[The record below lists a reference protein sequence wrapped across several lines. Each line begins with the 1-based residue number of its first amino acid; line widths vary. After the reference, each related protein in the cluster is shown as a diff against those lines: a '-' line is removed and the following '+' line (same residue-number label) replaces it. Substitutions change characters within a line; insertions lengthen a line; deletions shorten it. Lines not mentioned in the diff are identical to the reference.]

1 MLATIRRGASTLLL
15 GLDRATSGAAGFF
28 RRHEWDTPEQ
38 VATIQQA
45 RLLAL
50 LAHAGTHVPY
60 YRQVFRNAGLGDGG
74 PGCVLESFQKL
85 PLLDKATVRNS
96 FTALQSDDIG
106 RRHCIENWSGGTTG
120 EPLAFMQQPD
130 EVRVTGGA
138 VLRWFYGWHGIRP
151 GDREVRLWG
160 SDRDL
165 FRGKPPL
172 KSSFSE
178 AAKGLKLLNTFRM
191 NAGRIPEL
199 VAELNEHRPALVRGY
214 SSSLFEI
221 AQYALSNGLL
231 IVPPRVVI
239 SSAGTL
245 YPAMRERIEAAFGCP
260 VYNHYG
266 TREMHNVAMEC
277 HARTGLHV
285 SAFTHLVEVVDEQGN
300 PCPRGTEGELV
311 ITSLLNYAMP
321 LIRYRI
327 GDRGA
332 LSESPCRCG
341 RGLPVLSHIGGR
353 TVEAFRTRSGS
364 IVLGEFFIYLFEVI
378 MKGGAFAKVQVVQRD
393 YDLVEVRAVLLP
405 GQELS
410 EGVKEEVRYRTKVA
424 MGEDCRVKFTV
435 MEDIP
440 VSASGKYSYTL
451 CQIPAQAEA
460 RPAAGAQ

>member
-1 MLATIRRGASTLLL
+1 MLATVRRGANVLIL
-15 GLDRATSGAAGFF
+15 GLDRATTSESRFF
-28 RRHEWDTPEQ
+28 RRHEWDSPAQT
-38 VATIQQA
+38 AASQQS

-60 YRQVFRNAGLGDGG
+60 YRQLFRDMGLDDRE
-74 PGCVLESFQKL
+74 PGRVLESFEQL
-85 PLLDKATVRNS
+85 PLLDKATVRNN
-96 FTALQSDDIG
+96 FTALQSDDIHQ
-106 RRHCIENWSGGTTG
+106 RDCVENWSGGTTG

-165 FRGKPPL
+165 FRGRPPL
-172 KSSFSE
+172 RSSLSE
-178 AAKGLKLLNTFRM
+178 AAKGLKLLNTFKM
-191 NAGRIPEL
+191 DTGRIPDL
-199 VAELNEHRPALVRGY
+199 VAEVNEYRPVLVRGY

-221 AQYALSNGLL
+221 AQYALANGLL

-245 YPAMRERIEAAFGCP
+245 FPAMRERIEAAFGCR

-300 PCPRGTEGELV
+300 PCPRGTEGEVV
-311 ITSLLNYAMP
+311 ITSLLNHAMP

-332 LSESPCRCG
+332 LSSTACRCG
-341 RGLPVLSHIGGR
+341 RGLPVLSYISGR

-364 IVLGEFFIYLFEVI
+364 VVLGEFFIYLFEVI
-378 MKGGAFAKVQVVQRD
+378 MKGGAFAKVQVIQKD
-393 YDLVEVRAVLLP
+393 YDLIEVRAALLP

-410 EGVKEEVRYRTKVA
+410 DAVKEEVRSRTRVA
-424 MGEDCRVKFTV
+424 MGEDCRVEFTV
-435 MEDIP
+435 VEDIP
-440 VSASGKYSYTL
+440 ASASGKHSYTR
-451 CQIPAQAEA
+451 CQIPGSDTTEQVAYSK
-460 RPAAGAQ
+460 